1 MDSHGEACFAGS
13 AKTAGLFRFLR
24 IESSGNF
31 DERPADKAQ
40 LRNSEL
46 RGRKASLRATNA
58 QPGTRAV
65 RRQVAT
71 KRGTMTYVYRGNAYR
86 QQDRSYKHLLGLI
99 LAPCRLPLLT
109 ILLSSS
115 RLRFMGVRE

>member
-46 RGRKASLRATNA
+46 RAGKRRSEQL
-58 QPGTRAV
+58 TRNRELELCDVKLPRNAV
-65 RRQVAT
+65 R
-71 KRGTMTYVYRGNAYR
+71 
-86 QQDRSYKHLLGLI
+86 
-99 LAPCRLPLLT
+99 
-109 ILLSSS
+109 
-115 RLRFMGVRE
+115 